1 MSYYHELYV
10 VCDECHTSLLV
21 DEATYEDADNDAA
34 DEGWQVVGGIEDK
47 HYCPRHW
54 HVKCHD
60 CDAAGSGAPDELER
74 QGWRIDRDY
83 PCDSLC
89 PECAKPPRRRTPA
102 RPILISTKT
111 RVEWASPRKGRIH
124 KQKGRSMATI
134 NQIPMT
140 IMGNI
145 VKDLEP
151 KRTAGGKTVV
161 AFRVAQ
167 TSVTERNG
175 RWEDGETTFIRCVA
189 YGPLADH
196 MISSG
201 IRKGTRV
208 VVTGRFVQR
217 DWQTETGEKRSSFE
231 LNADDIGTSVR
242 YATVQITKANE
253 SAATPPAPQSQ
264 PTQPAQPTQEAKDDP
279 WPNVVQDHFAEPQE
293 PSF

>member
-1 MSYYHELYV
+1 
-10 VCDECHTSLLV
+10 
-21 DEATYEDADNDAA
+21 
-34 DEGWQVVGGIEDK
+34 
-47 HYCPRHW
+47 
-54 HVKCHD
+54 
-60 CDAAGSGAPDELER
+60 
-74 QGWRIDRDY
+74 
-83 PCDSLC
+83 
-89 PECAKPPRRRTPA
+89 
-102 RPILISTKT
+102 
-111 RVEWASPRKGRIH
+111 
-124 KQKGRSMATI
+124 MATI

-145 VKDLEP
+145 VKNLEP

-189 YGPLADH
+189 YGALADH

-231 LNADDIGTSVR
+231 LNADDIGASVR
-242 YATVQITKANE
+242 YATVQITKANPLPRHRHPNR
-253 SAATPPAPQSQ
+253 SRPNLLNQ
-264 PTQPAQPTQEAKDDP
+264 PKRRKTIHGPT
-279 WPNVVQDHFAEPQE
+279 WSRTISPNHRNRLSEKEEFSGP
-293 PSF
+293 

>member
-1 MSYYHELYV
+1 
-10 VCDECHTSLLV
+10 
-21 DEATYEDADNDAA
+21 
-34 DEGWQVVGGIEDK
+34 
-47 HYCPRHW
+47 
-54 HVKCHD
+54 
-60 CDAAGSGAPDELER
+60 
-74 QGWRIDRDY
+74 
-83 PCDSLC
+83 
-89 PECAKPPRRRTPA
+89 
-102 RPILISTKT
+102 
-111 RVEWASPRKGRIH
+111 
-124 KQKGRSMATI
+124 MATI

-151 KRTAGGKTVV
+151 KRTAGGKTVI

-217 DWQTETGEKRSSFE
+217 DWQTETGGEAQQLRTQRRRHRC
-231 LNADDIGTSVR
+231 LRPLCDGPNH
-242 YATVQITKANE
+242 
-253 SAATPPAPQSQ
+253 QSQ
-264 PTQPAQPTQEAKDDP
+264 
-279 WPNVVQDHFAEPQE
+279 
-293 PSF
+293 

>member
-1 MSYYHELYV
+1 
-10 VCDECHTSLLV
+10 
-21 DEATYEDADNDAA
+21 
-34 DEGWQVVGGIEDK
+34 
-47 HYCPRHW
+47 
-54 HVKCHD
+54 
-60 CDAAGSGAPDELER
+60 
-74 QGWRIDRDY
+74 
-83 PCDSLC
+83 
-89 PECAKPPRRRTPA
+89 
-102 RPILISTKT
+102 
-111 RVEWASPRKGRIH
+111 
-124 KQKGRSMATI
+124 MATI

-151 KRTAGGKTVV
+151 KRTAGSKTVV

-167 TSVTERNG
+167 TSSTERNG
-175 RWEDGETTFIRCVA
+175 KWEDGETTFIRCVA
-189 YGPLADH
+189 YGALADH
-196 MISSG
+196 MIASG

-208 VVTGRFVQR
+208 IVTGRFVQR

-231 LNADDIGTSVR
+231 LNADDIGTSIR

-253 SAATPPAPQSQ
+253 SAATPPTPQSQ

>member
-1 MSYYHELYV
+1 
-10 VCDECHTSLLV
+10 
-21 DEATYEDADNDAA
+21 
-34 DEGWQVVGGIEDK
+34 
-47 HYCPRHW
+47 
-54 HVKCHD
+54 
-60 CDAAGSGAPDELER
+60 
-74 QGWRIDRDY
+74 
-83 PCDSLC
+83 
-89 PECAKPPRRRTPA
+89 
-102 RPILISTKT
+102 
-111 RVEWASPRKGRIH
+111 
-124 KQKGRSMATI
+124 MATI

-279 WPNVVQDHFAEPQE
+279 WPNVSRTISPNHRNRASEARTRFGPWHPTDRHGPNRFPGKKIDPGRMGE
-293 PSF
+293 SMRGGT